1 MHPSLVPPSFPPASP
16 RRRRPRCQARLAARA
31 GLRSLRVAA
40 ALAVGLV
47 GLTSLA
53 AAGDSPDAPPAP
65 TSPAGLGTPA
75 EKGSPAPTGMVA
87 VSTPR
92 AVAVE
97 AEIRALERVLATL
110 RRARADLKA
119 GRSEPAPLDEATR
132 RARDADLRALREL
145 VRYEGAR
152 SKALASLDKAVEAKD
167 DAQLAAGRATLETL
181 DGSFVAA
188 LARVES
194 GGKPA
199 ADGDARPAPQGDAQ
213 KTAAPKAGA
222 PKAGD
227 PKAGDPKAGAAPG
240 EEGSQK
246 GDRPPAKPRAGT
258 RGAPGAAGDGRPAR
272 PAGEGTMSGEDP
284 DGDLGEDAADDLL
297 DPAGD
302 LGD

>member
-16 RRRRPRCQARLAARA
+16 RRRRPRCQARLVARA
-31 GLRSLRVAA
+31 GLRSLRAA
-40 ALAVGLV
+40 AGLAVGLV

-53 AAGDSPDAPPAP
+53 AAGDAPDAPPAP
-65 TSPAGLGTPA
+65 TAPAGLGAPA
-75 EKGSPAPTGMVA
+75 ETGSPAPTGMVG
-87 VSTPR
+87 VPTPR
-92 AVAVE
+92 AAAAE

-119 GRSEPAPLDEATR
+119 GRSEPAPVDEATR

-167 DAQLAAGRATLETL
+167 DAQCAAARATLETL

-213 KTAAPKAGA
+213 KTAIPKAGA
-222 PKAGD
+222 PKAG
-227 PKAGDPKAGAAPG
+227 KTPG
-240 EEGSQK
+240 EEESQK
-246 GDRPPAKPRAGT
+246 GDKPATKPRAGT

-272 PAGEGTMSGEDP
+272 PAAEGTMSGEDP
-284 DGDLGEDAADDLL
+284 DGDLGEDGADDLL
-297 DPAGD
+297 EPTDD